1 MITRAVLCPAT
12 PLLARPLSGR
22 EPVLP
27 DLRAACADAVKW
39 LLTPRPPAVVIVA
52 PGAKTASHD
61 PARLDLSR
69 FAPGMPP
76 GSGTPTGIGLGA
88 MLLDEAGWDGPRT
101 AWTVAGTDGAVL
113 GQRLND
119 AVLLALGDGSAA
131 RLLAQRG
138 AALADEFDA
147 TVEEAL
153 RSGDLG
159 SVDIGLAESLTA
171 TGWPVWQVLAAAL
184 GTPSS
189 GEVLYSAA
197 PLSVRYYIAELTRE
211 GAPDGRKP

>member
-27 DLRAACADAVKW
+27 DLRAACSDAVKW

-52 PGAKTASHD
+52 PGAKTAEHD

-101 AWTVAGTDGAVL
+101 AWTVAGHSSLDHE
-113 GQRLND
+113 LND
-119 AVLLALGDGSAA
+119 AALLALGDGSAV
-131 RLLAQRG
+131 RLLAQRE
-138 AALADEFDA
+138 AARADEFDA
-147 TVEEAL
+147 MVEESL

-159 SVDIGLAESLTA
+159 SVNGGLAESLTA

-184 GTPSS
+184 GSS
-189 GEVLYSAA
+189 WAGEVLYSAA
-197 PLSVRYYIAELTRE
+197 PLGVRYYVAELSR
-211 GAPDGRKP
+211 RKHP